1 MSNNNSNNIL
11 NKIPPKT
18 NGKKLLITLKNA
30 QNTYN
35 NYANSSIEDYYN
47 FMEQNDDF
55 IKEYKEIIENEEE
68 EINLNKK
75 NENNNIEEN
84 SQIMISDIDSM
95 LKEIQELKSR
105 INDFKLKNKIKTK
118 RDYLKY
124 MNLIDKN
131 SNNDN
136 NNNNDKINIL
146 YKSQNKFYNKLEKS
160 FKKNNEEEKY
170 SQYKKYL
177 IPKESQKE
185 KDFINI
191 KEKLQKQEDSIKKF
205 EESQLLK
212 EKEKEKE
219 NQENQEINSNEAD
232 IYFNINNKYTGDEDV
247 DKLFNEIKLADMKM
261 DSYLRD
267 IDECLLLNE
276 NIEKQLDEDEQIN
289 EENKEVENNL
299 NNNKNNNN

>member
-30 QNTYN
+30 ENTYN

-136 NNNNDKINIL
+136 NNNNDKINLL

-205 EESQLLK
+205 EESQLL
-212 EKEKEKE
+212 KEKEKE

-276 NIEKQLDEDEQIN
+276 NIEKQLDEDEK
-289 EENKEVENNL
+289 NK
-299 NNNKNNNN
+299 

>member
-136 NNNNDKINIL
+136 NNNNDKINLL
-146 YKSQNKFYNKLEKS
+146 YKSQNKFYNKIEKS

-205 EESQLLK
+205 EERQLL
-212 EKEKEKE
+212 KEKEKE

-261 DSYLRD
+261 DSYLKD

-299 NNNKNNNN
+299 NNNKNKNN

>member
-131 SNNDN
+131 SNNND
-136 NNNNDKINIL
+136 NNNNDKINLL

-191 KEKLQKQEDSIKKF
+191 KEKLQKQEESIKKF
-205 EESQLLK
+205 EESQLL
-212 EKEKEKE
+212 KEKEKE

>member
-124 MNLIDKN
+124 MNLIDKIN
-131 SNNDN
+131 NNDN
-136 NNNNDKINIL
+136 NKNDKINLL

-170 SQYKKYL
+170 PQYKQYL

-191 KEKLQKQEDSIKKF
+191 KEKLQKQEESIKKF
-205 EESQLLK
+205 EEIQLL
-212 EKEKEKE
+212 KEKEKE
-219 NQENQEINSNEAD
+219 NQENKEINSNEAD

-261 DSYLRD
+261 DSYLKD

>member
-124 MNLIDKN
+124 MNLIDKIN
-131 SNNDN
+131 NNDN
-136 NNNNDKINIL
+136 NKNDKINLL

-205 EESQLLK
+205 EESQLL
-212 EKEKEKE
+212 KEKEKE

>member
-136 NNNNDKINIL
+136 NNNNDKINLL

-205 EESQLLK
+205 EERQLL
-212 EKEKEKE
+212 KEKEKE

-261 DSYLRD
+261 DSYLKD

>member
-136 NNNNDKINIL
+136 NNNDKINLL

-205 EESQLLK
+205 EERQLL
-212 EKEKEKE
+212 KEKEKE

>member
-47 FMEQNDDF
+47 FMEQKDDF

-136 NNNNDKINIL
+136 NNNDKINLL

-160 FKKNNEEEKY
+160 FNKNNEEEKY

-205 EESQLLK
+205 EERQLL
-212 EKEKEKE
+212 KEKEKE

-261 DSYLRD
+261 DSYLKD